1 MDHDVE
7 RLATDLHSAAIHLL
21 RKVREVDSELGITP
35 ARLSAL
41 SVVALGGPRTVSELA
56 KAEQVAGPTM
66 SRIVAAL
73 EAAGL
78 AVRRPHPQDGRA
90 MVVHATEKGRS
101 VMERGRARRVGVLAA
116 RLERLPDDDR
126 RTLEQAVRLLR
137 SLVTRNDD
145 SS

>member
-7 RLATDLHSAAIHLL
+7 RLATELHSVAIHLL

-41 SVVALGGPRTVSELA
+41 SVLAMGGPRTVSELA

-78 AVRRPHPQDGRA
+78 AGRREHPQDGRA
-90 MVVHATEKGRS
+90 ALVHATEKGRA

-116 RLERLPDDDR
+116 RLEQLPDDDR
-126 RTLEQAVRLLR
+126 QTLDQAVRLLR
-137 SLVTRNDD
+137 SLVARNND
-145 SS
+145 

>member
-1 MDHDVE
+1 ME

-41 SVVALGGPRTVSELA
+41 SVVAMGGPRTVSELA

-78 AVRRPHPQDGRA
+78 VVRREHPQDGRA
-90 MVVHATEKGRS
+90 MVVHATEKGRL
-101 VMERGRARRVGVLAA
+101 VMERGRVRRVGVLAA
-116 RLERLPDDDR
+116 RLERLPNDDR

-137 SLVTRNDD
+137 SLVAGNDD
-145 SS
+145 SQ